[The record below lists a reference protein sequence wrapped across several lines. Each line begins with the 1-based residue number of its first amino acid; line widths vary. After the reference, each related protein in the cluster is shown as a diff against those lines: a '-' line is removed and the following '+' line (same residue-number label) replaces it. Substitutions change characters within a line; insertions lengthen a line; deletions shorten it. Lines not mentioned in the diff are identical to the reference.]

1 MLHLLPL
8 HLLRCRSGSCLQSAI
23 LTLLLK
29 TFLTST
35 DVFVLEVPEHPECD
49 CAAHKSNNEDTD
61 NGIDDEACEKAEQ
74 EGDDEG
80 EDERHDAHLSKLRPT
95 VLQIPHQLLKKAL
108 RPATAEE
115 TPNHICLVRNCI
127 GNTPREK
134 VFAGK

>member
-1 MLHLLPL
+1 MPTT
-8 HLLRCRSGSCLQSAI
+8 RSSAQKLGAQLNLDDSFASANSETEI
-23 LTLLLK
+23 ETM
-29 TFLTST
+29 TF
-35 DVFVLEVPEHPECD
+35 
-49 CAAHKSNNEDTD
+49 DTD
-61 NGIDDEACEKAEQ
+61 NGIDDEACQKAEQ

-80 EDERHDAHLSKLRPT
+80 EDERHDAHLTELRPT